1 MAMWTFGVRRFL
13 QDEEWMT
20 LRMLI
25 PFFFEFKYR
34 FIFAIA
40 CVGVIQL
47 INLATPYLLG
57 RIVDALDI
65 TKVNYLTVPAILLG
79 SYVFIRFLGG
89 AVREIQMAVY
99 GMVSVRTTKNLSL
112 TLLKH
117 LHSLDFDYHLSRK
130 TGGLTRDMDRGIH
143 AITGLMELFSLQLVS
158 MFMGFAMITVV
169 FMAWFD
175 WRYALIVA
183 TCVIL
188 YATYTVKVT
197 AWRTPII
204 RASNNAH
211 SKAHTRA
218 VDSLINHEN
227 VKIFGNEYLE
237 YEYYD
242 QELGIWEKA
251 RTKNRLSLAAL
262 NIGQSF
268 VVHLGL
274 LGMLAIAV
282 NSVVAGD
289 LSLGELVQINGYA
302 IQVFGPLGALG
313 SIYRRLKQSF
323 TDVEN
328 MLAILLEKP
337 SIMSPEES
345 VVSRR
350 NLQTRSGPIVFDDVH
365 FSYKADRPILK
376 GISFRVEP
384 GERVAMVGPS
394 GSGKST
400 IGRLLFRL
408 YDPDS
413 GSISVN
419 GFDLRKHDLDVLR
432 SSIGVVPQDTT
443 LFNSTLEDNIR
454 YGKENASREE
464 IMRAVHMAHLSSF
477 VAQLPDGLDTIVGE
491 RGLKLSGGEKQRVAI
506 ARTMLKNPTYLLFD
520 EATSSL
526 DTATEGA
533 IMYAIDEVSQGHTT
547 LIIAHRLSTVIDAD
561 RILVLVDGT
570 IEESG
575 THQELLELDGVYN
588 RLWLLQQREI
598 SFREAQQALQVS
610 GYS

>member
-1 MAMWTFGVRRFL
+1 M
-13 QDEEWMT
+13 
-20 LRMLI
+20 
-25 PFFFEFKYR
+25 
-34 FIFAIA
+34 
-40 CVGVIQL
+40 
-47 INLATPYLLG
+47 
-57 RIVDALDI
+57 
-65 TKVNYLTVPAILLG
+65 
-79 SYVFIRFLGG
+79 FIRFLGG

-289 LSLGELVQINGYA
+289 LSLGELVQIN
-302 IQVFGPLGALG
+302 ALCHPG
-313 SIYRRLKQSF
+313 VW
-323 TDVEN
+323 T
-328 MLAILLEKP
+328 
-337 SIMSPEES
+337 
-345 VVSRR
+345 SRR
-350 NLQTRSGPIVFDDVH
+350 TWI
-365 FSYKADRPILK
+365 
-376 GISFRVEP
+376 
-384 GERVAMVGPS
+384 
-394 GSGKST
+394 
-400 IGRLLFRL
+400 
-408 YDPDS
+408 
-413 GSISVN
+413 
-419 GFDLRKHDLDVLR
+419 DL
-432 SSIGVVPQDTT
+432 P
-443 LFNSTLEDNIR
+443 
-454 YGKENASREE
+454 
-464 IMRAVHMAHLSSF
+464 
-477 VAQLPDGLDTIVGE
+477 
-491 RGLKLSGGEKQRVAI
+491 
-506 ARTMLKNPTYLLFD
+506 
-520 EATSSL
+520 
-526 DTATEGA
+526 
-533 IMYAIDEVSQGHTT
+533 
-547 LIIAHRLSTVIDAD
+547 
-561 RILVLVDGT
+561 
-570 IEESG
+570 
-575 THQELLELDGVYN
+575 
-588 RLWLLQQREI
+588 
-598 SFREAQQALQVS
+598 
-610 GYS
+610 